1 MLNESTM
8 NLTFIF
14 DSLFI
19 TRIPKTE
26 LSNRAPNSRR
36 WLREH
41 EHRDYG
47 NTMDSVD
54 LFEKE
59 KVV

>member
-8 NLTFIF
+8 YLTSVF
-14 DSLFI
+14 DSLFN
-19 TRIPKTE
+19 TQIPQIE

-41 EHRDYG
+41 EHRDYS